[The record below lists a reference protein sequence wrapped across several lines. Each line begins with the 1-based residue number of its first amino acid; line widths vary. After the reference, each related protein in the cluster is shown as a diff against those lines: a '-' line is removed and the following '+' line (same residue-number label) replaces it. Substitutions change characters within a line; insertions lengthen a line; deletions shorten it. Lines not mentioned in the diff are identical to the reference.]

1 MFKEGFKLYYNRS
14 GLAPETCDRE
24 NLSSADNRITEE
36 LASKILELKNQMN
49 KKRVNFQQ
57 PSDHRINIT
66 PNWLLGLIEGEGFF
80 SVATKTTTLVFGLG
94 LTEVELDV
102 LKAIQK
108 FLLNLPGEYRI
119 TRSDSN
125 PVSLMV
131 DSKAK
136 DANSKPMAK
145 LASLKADY
153 LTNVLV
159 PFLDN
164 LTWLSK
170 KLLDYND
177 WKLILKIKNQGKHF
191 TEDLRPPGR
200 AGGWLCLGERTYI
213 FNC

>member
-1 MFKEGFKLYYNRS
+1 M
-14 GLAPETCDRE
+14 
-24 NLSSADNRITEE
+24 
-36 LASKILELKNQMN
+36 
-49 KKRVNFQQ
+49 
-57 PSDHRINIT
+57 
-66 PNWLLGLIEGEGFF
+66 
-80 SVATKTTTLVFGLG
+80 VFGIG

-119 TRSDSN
+119 TRSDTN

-164 LTWLSK
+164 LT
-170 KLLDYND
+170 
-177 WKLILKIKNQGKHF
+177 
-191 TEDLRPPGR
+191 
-200 AGGWLCLGERTYI
+200 
-213 FNC
+213 

>member
-1 MFKEGFKLYYNRS
+1 M
-14 GLAPETCDRE
+14 
-24 NLSSADNRITEE
+24 
-36 LASKILELKNQMN
+36 
-49 KKRVNFQQ
+49 
-57 PSDHRINIT
+57 
-66 PNWLLGLIEGEGFF
+66 
-80 SVATKTTTLVFGLG
+80 VFGLG

-108 FLLNLPGEYRI
+108 FLLNLRASGEGEYRI

-159 PFLDN
+159 PFLSRSAN
-164 LTWLSK
+164 LT
-170 KLLDYND
+170 
-177 WKLILKIKNQGKHF
+177 
-191 TEDLRPPGR
+191 
-200 AGGWLCLGERTYI
+200 
-213 FNC
+213 